1 MKRIGIIGGL
11 SAESTASY
19 YLAITREYVRQ
30 YGNFAYPEILIYS
43 VNFQR
48 FLDWQNV
55 GQWDLTTERIV
66 EIFHVLAE
74 AGAQIG
80 LIATNTLHYVF
91 DDVEPRSPIPLIS
104 IVSATTAAV
113 QQADITTVGLLGT
126 HFTTEGSF
134 YQRALTRAGITTLVP
149 DTSTARA
156 QVHAIIVNELA
167 RGEIK
172 EDSHQAVIDIA
183 ARLIAQ
189 GAQGLILGCTELPLL
204 LKPQDLAVTMFNTAE
219 IHALAA
225 LDAAK
230 H

>member
-66 EIFHVLAE
+66 EVFHVLAE

-156 QVHAIIVNELA
+156 KVHAIIVNELA

>member
-66 EIFHVLAE
+66 EVFHVLAE

-80 LIATNTLHYVF
+80 LIATNTIHYVF

-183 ARLIAQ
+183 TRLIAQ

>member
-66 EIFHVLAE
+66 EVFHVLAE

>member
-30 YGNFAYPEILIYS
+30 YGNLAYPEILIYS

>member
-66 EIFHVLAE
+66 EVFHVLAE

-183 ARLIAQ
+183 TRLIAQ